1 MPLPLANIRVLM
13 IQADAVMGAALGEVF
28 AEQGAIVHASTER
41 LADPEAAAR
50 GRHRIDRPA

>member
-1 MPLPLANIRVLM
+1 M